1 MDDFIRTN
9 NTNGIVLQVYKDIL
23 SLAAAWEGTD
33 GKVMMRWAK
42 NQKGRD
48 QYDEKATPVKVVL
61 GNQETATATLLMLLK
76 NITGRDYGVVP
87 FKEGR

>member
-23 SLAAAWEGTD
+23 SLASAWEGTD

-48 QYDEKATPVKVVL
+48 AYDDRATPVKVVL
-61 GNQETATATLLMLLK
+61 GDQATATATLLMLLK
-76 NITGRDYGVVP
+76 NITGHDYTEVP
-87 FKEGR
+87 F